1 MKITEKGQVTIPKPI
16 RERYG
21 LHPGMEIRFIELAH
35 RVVVEK
41 APPDDPW
48 RRYRGFLR
56 VSLTIRR
63 EGGIL
68 MPFNPNAEDGS
79 TSNTRD
85 DYPAVSAA

>member
-41 APPDDPW
+41 ATPDDPW
-48 RRYRGFLR
+48 RRYRGFLK
-56 VSLTIRR
+56 LRR
-63 EGGIL
+63 RTDQMMRIL
-68 MPFNPNAEDGS
+68 RG
-79 TSNTRD
+79 TR
-85 DYPAVSAA
+85 P